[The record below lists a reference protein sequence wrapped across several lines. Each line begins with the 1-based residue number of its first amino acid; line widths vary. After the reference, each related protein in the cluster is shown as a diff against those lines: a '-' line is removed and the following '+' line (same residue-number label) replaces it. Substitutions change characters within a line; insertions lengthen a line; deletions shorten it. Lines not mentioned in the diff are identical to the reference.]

1 MNKLKKAQDE
11 LDFIFSAGPAALT
24 EYISSYPFRPR
35 NEKPFV
41 ETAPCKVSSL
51 YIELYG
57 LKPSAAVVIFRNSKP
72 DLVRKL
78 LAWCHDDTVMMKT
91 FMAHGQWQDI
101 SNYIR
106 DFEVSVLPEQ
116 EALLRFEKSEL
127 LNLIKT
133 TKLSPFAKYDILVRG
148 DEELAIAVIKKG
160 GLDTRE
166 REHIIKFGSF
176 ALFDCF
182 LKTQKDPKV
191 IAALK
196 EIQVV
201 RFSKRKKVLA
211 FISQKRFKRQAEEFF
226 LANANFEL
234 LIAYVKLYHPE
245 GGDLALFR
253 HPERDGILCYLS
265 KNWLSEEG
273 ERLLL
278 KRGDHEEIKVYIKN
292 HHLNSENEVHL
303 IKRCRHREIMLY
315 LSRHTLSAEAQKELV
330 YRRNLTEIC
339 YLLSTYPL
347 SIVEQTIE
355 TLEKCGLTEA
365 LDVYDDVLMVA

>member
-1 MNKLKKAQDE
+1 MNKFKKAQDE
-11 LDFIFSAGPAALT
+11 LSFIFSAGPAALT
-24 EYISSYPFRPR
+24 NYISSYPFRPK

-41 ETAPCKVSSL
+41 ETAPCKVISL

-57 LKPSAAVVIFRNSKP
+57 LKPSAAVVIFREGKP
-72 DLVRKL
+72 DLVQKL
-78 LAWCHDDTVMMKT
+78 IAYCHDDVVMMKT
-91 FMAHGQWQDI
+91 FMAHGKWQDI

-116 EALLRFEKSEL
+116 KALLRFEKPEL
-127 LNLIKT
+127 LDLIKK

-148 DEELAIAVIKKG
+148 DEDLALAVIKKG

-176 ALFDCF
+176 ALFNCF
-182 LKTQKDPKV
+182 LQMQKDPKV
-191 IAALK
+191 IASLK

-226 LANANFEL
+226 LANASFEM
-234 LIAYVKLYHPE
+234 LISYVKIYHPE
-245 GGDLALFR
+245 GGDLALFS
-253 HPERDGILCYLS
+253 HSERDGILCYLS

-278 KRGDHEEIKVYIKN
+278 KRGDHEEIKVYIKG
-292 HHLNSENEVHL
+292 HHLTPEDEVRL
-303 IKRCRHREIMLY
+303 IKRGRHREIMLY
-315 LSRHTLSAEAQKELV
+315 ISKHSLSAEAQQELV
-330 YRRNLTEIC
+330 YRRNSTEIN
-339 YLLSTYPL
+339 LLVTSYPHSL
-347 SIVEQTIE
+347 VENTVDV
-355 TLEKCGLTEA
+355 LEKCNLTEA
-365 LDVYDDVLMVA
+365 LELYDEVMSYT